1 MKHVFLYFG
10 SFNPIHKG
18 HMALAEH
25 VIGEGLCDG
34 VIFIV
39 SPQNP
44 LKEADGLMPE
54 LARFEMV
61 ETACLESKYPQAIQ
75 ASAIEFLL
83 DKPSYTIDTLRYLT
97 QNHGKEMRFSVLM
110 GADIIPQ
117 LDKWKDY
124 RELLDK
130 YDIYVYPRKGYA
142 VDRYLDRI
150 TYLADA
156 PTFEYSSTE
165 IRERAARGESITD
178 MVCDGVA
185 KYISSHGLLKKA
197 ADERELL
204 DGRIAN
210 GGGADAYIERG
221 RYFYR
226 RNEWGNALNDFNAAL
241 KIDPDNREAGEF
253 VKMIGEILEFRYK
266 DIYNP

>member
-25 VIGEGLCDG
+25 VIGQGLCDG

-165 IRERAARGESITD
+165 IRERAARD
-178 MVCDGVA
+178 VPDDGHHALEQAEHCRPHKGVTE
-185 KYISSHGLLKKA
+185 KTV
-197 ADERELL
+197 
-204 DGRIAN
+204 
-210 GGGADAYIERG
+210 
-221 RYFYR
+221 FVTVT
-226 RNEWGNALNDFNAAL
+226 GNAHAVGHR
-241 KIDPDNREAGEF
+241 NRKG
-253 VKMIGEILEFRYK
+253 VHRKSHR
-266 DIYNP
+266 NHQQV

>member
-1 MKHVFLYFG
+1 MRHVFLYFG

-25 VIGEGLCDG
+25 VIEKGLCDG

-44 LKEADGLMPE
+44 LKEADDLMPE

-61 ETACLESKYPQAIQ
+61 ETACRESKYPEAIQ
-75 ASAIEFLL
+75 VSAIEFLL
-83 DKPSYTIDTLRYLT
+83 DKPSYTIDTLRYLSK
-97 QNHGKEMRFSVLM
+97 NHGHEMRFSVLM

-117 LDKWKDY
+117 LDQWKDY
-124 RELLDK
+124 RELLDN
-130 YDIYVYPRKGYA
+130 YDIYVYPRTGYA

-156 PTFEYSSTE
+156 PTFEYSSTD
-165 IRERAARGESITD
+165 IRNRAARGESID
-178 MVCDGVA
+178 GLVSDGVA
-185 KYISSHGLLKKA
+185 KYIASHGLLKKSV
-197 ADERELL
+197 DERELL
-204 DGRIAN
+204 DRRIADE
-210 GGGADAYIERG
+210 ASAAAYIERG

-226 RNEWGNALNDFNAAL
+226 CNEWGNALNDFNAAL
-241 KIDPDNREAGEF
+241 KIESDNREAGEF

>member
-25 VIGEGLCDG
+25 VIGQGLCDG

-165 IRERAARGESITD
+165 IRERAARGEHRERARKRHAARGRDTGGD
-178 MVCDGVA
+178 ADHV
-185 KYISSHGLLKKA
+185 GLGDAGIEEAVGIGGLELA
-197 ADERELL
+197 GLGRGREVRVQNHEIIVLGTELDERLAIALAGGDLL
-204 DGRIAN
+204 H
-210 GGGADAYIERG
+210 
-221 RYFYR
+221 
-226 RNEWGNALNDFNAAL
+226 
-241 KIDPDNREAGEF
+241 
-253 VKMIGEILEFRYK
+253 VSHCS
-266 DIYNP
+266 